1 MVALKGRAAF
11 TPKKHPKN
19 MTNSYRRFNH
29 PRIPAL
35 CCLWAAAAL
44 LPLWPTPAFAQLK
57 PDTAGDSPKQA
68 VPMEKTTGQRPEQ
81 KPENSGDVFVLNP
94 FEVNAEKDNGFMA
107 TNAGTATKLGIDLKD
122 LAAPYSVMTG
132 EFLKAMGITDL
143 REAAHWTT
151 NGAPV
156 FDGGNPDGIGAP
168 TMYFNRGALINTG
181 QQRNY
186 FLNSGIGDTYNV
198 DRIDFGRGPNAVL
211 FSVGSNNVLGGGISS
226 QGKRARFDHNA
237 GTLRVTAGS
246 WDYYRSEL
254 DVNRVLTD
262 KIAVRVNAMLQKR
275 NGWMQN
281 EFEDRSGIT
290 LTGSYRI
297 APRTELRIEGY
308 DDRVKRTLP
317 VVPYFDKLSGWDGST
332 VFDGRITDAMLS
344 TTATPGAVYGLTYSG
359 APQGIFR
366 NGGDA
371 FFYDPASGTV
381 MNWIHTGGTM
391 PGDETNR
398 TPLYFEGG
406 TVAWSRQGN
415 NEIPQ
420 IGNRN
425 TSFYDT
431 PNLPSDR
438 FSRQVANSNFRVPS
452 KRFSMMAREPIMDQR
467 TRDINLGFTHQFSD
481 NLFFELH
488 ADFNRVDQ
496 DVIEGGSY
504 GNLRYLKIDINRN
517 LPNGQPNPHFKDAFG
532 EMDMFKKKFKTD
544 NAGLRAYLGYIKD
557 LGKWGH
563 YTFNLSLAG
572 NRRVVEG
579 LSRVRSM
586 ALAADPREWHAASQ
600 RIRVRYYM
608 DDPFRP
614 FGDDVAPTSLFEV
627 KPISGGNG
635 GYTTSTINV
644 QPRWVLNG
652 WDYRDEQTKTGIFAF
667 AARYFDN
674 KLIISPGLRVDQQQ
688 SYFRERPT
696 SWAFLPNDPNWD
708 GMTLDDRYWRPDAP
722 ADWKTLT
729 YIPKNADG
737 TPRSKTPIPAWNN
750 RPTVG
755 GVNDVNPANPLYAND
770 RFRGDYNRPR
780 YKKTVLKS
788 TAGLTYHAFDWMSV
802 KLSYGDNY
810 TPADTGNMTLDGDDA
825 KPQTGIAYEAG
836 LTFSLFHDRLYIT
849 PRYYF
854 NRREYQLGDPPSKGE
869 INNLMSV
876 RAWNDSSPEGRNPF
890 GYSDVF
896 GRDYFSAKNTGYE
909 LEIVGRITR
918 GWRLSGSLGTAINTD
933 YDRWK
938 NTRPYVLSRK
948 DEFLDV
954 LKAAGGTLDTS
965 RKPENGS
972 RKVDDAPGY
981 AIADPAITDAMIV
994 IAGGSTSQ
1002 RQKAID
1008 NYNNIWVRYDTILTL
1023 KDTVGLK
1030 RLTAKL
1036 VTDYTFQTGALKGLR
1051 LGLAANYV
1059 DRDKVG
1065 DRGGDTIINPDFDPS
1080 KPITNTNRQWKDDP
1094 DVDNNT
1100 PVWIKR
1106 PLEVR
1111 GMLGYSM
1118 RLRSGRE
1125 LEFQLNII
1133 NLLNHQE
1140 AFFRDRNTQLRPPG
1154 GDYNRPDRVT
1164 TPAEIAYFQ
1173 KPRSYE
1179 LTTTLRF

>member
-1 MVALKGRAAF
+1 MITLLLA
-11 TPKKHPKN
+11 
-19 MTNSYRRFNH
+19 
-29 PRIPAL
+29 PAM
-35 CCLWAAAAL
+35 
-44 LPLWPTPAFAQLK
+44 LPAQVQTPAAGAAEPAKANQLT
-57 PDTAGDSPKQA
+57 PAA
-68 VPMEKTTGQRPEQ
+68 VTTNDAASRRNPERET
-81 KPENSGDVFVLNP
+81 KKSDDVLVLNP
-94 FEVNAEKDNGFMA
+94 FEVNATKDDGFMA

-132 EFLKAMGITDL
+132 EFIKAMGIVDL
-143 REAAHWTT
+143 REAALWTT

-168 TMYFNRGALINTG
+168 TMYFNRGAIINTG

-198 DRIDFGRGPNAVL
+198 ERIDFGRGPNAVL

-226 QGKRARFDHNA
+226 QGKRARFDRNTDTVA
-237 GTLRVTAGS
+237 VTIGS
-246 WDYYRSEL
+246 WDYYRGTI

-262 KIAVRVNAMLQKR
+262 KFAVRANGVLQKR
-275 NGWMQN
+275 GGWMQN
-281 EFEDRSGIT
+281 EFEDRTGIT
-290 LTGSYRI
+290 LTGSYRL

-308 DDRVKRTLP
+308 NDRVKRTLP
-317 VVPYFDKLSGWDGST
+317 VVPYFDKLSGWNGST

-344 TTATPGAVYGLTYSG
+344 TTATPGATYGLTFNG
-359 APQGIFR
+359 EPQGIFR
-366 NGGDA
+366 RTGNDY
-371 FFYDPASGTV
+371 FYDPVSGTV
-381 MNWIHTGGTM
+381 MNWIHMGETR
-391 PGDETNR
+391 PGDDTNR
-398 TPLYFEGG
+398 TPIYFEGG

-431 PNLPSDR
+431 PNLPTDR
-438 FSRQVANSNFRVPS
+438 FSRQVANSNFQVPS
-452 KRFSMMAREPIMDQR
+452 KRFSMMAKDPIMDQR

-481 NLFFELH
+481 TLFFELH
-488 ADFNRVDQ
+488 ADFNRVNQ
-496 DVIEGGSY
+496 DVIDAGSY
-504 GNLRYLKIDINRN
+504 GNLRFLKIDINRN
-517 LPNGQPNPHFKDAFG
+517 LPNGQPNPHFKEAYG
-532 EMDMFKKKFKTD
+532 EMDMFKKNWKSD

-572 NRRVVEG
+572 NRRVVDTQQ
-579 LSRVRSM
+579 RVRTM
-586 ALAADPREWHAASQ
+586 ALAADPREWHAGSQ

-608 DDPFRP
+608 NDDFRP
-614 FGDDVAPTSLFEV
+614 FGDEVAPNSLFEV

-635 GYTTSTINV
+635 GYTTSTISV

-674 KLIISPGLRVDQQQ
+674 KLIISPGLRVDEQQ

-708 GMTLDDRYWRPDAP
+708 GLTLDDRYWRPDAP

-737 TPRSKTPIPAWNN
+737 TPRSKVPIPAWGN
-750 RPTVG
+750 RPTLPG
-755 GVNDVNPANPLYAND
+755 GVNDVNLANPVYAND

-810 TPADTGNMTLDGDDA
+810 TPADTGNMILTGEDA

-836 LTFSLFHDRLYIT
+836 LTFSLFKDNLTIT

-890 GYSDVF
+890 GYTDVF
-896 GRDYFSAKNTGYE
+896 GKDYFSAKNTGYE
-909 LEIVGRITR
+909 VEIVGRITR
-918 GWRLSGSLGTAINTD
+918 GWRLSGSLGTAMNTD

-981 AIADPAITDAMIV
+981 AIADPAITDAMINA
-994 IAGGSTSQ
+994 AGGDTRQ

-1008 NYNNIWVRYDTILTL
+1008 NYNGIWVKYDTIATL
-1023 KDTVGLK
+1023 QDTVGLK
-1030 RLTAKL
+1030 RISAKL
-1036 VTDYTFQTGALKGLR
+1036 VSDYTFQTGALKGLR
-1051 LGLAANYV
+1051 VGVAANYV
-1059 DRDKVG
+1059 DSDKVG

-1094 DVDNNT
+1094 TVDSNT

-1106 PLEVR
+1106 PLEIR
-1111 GMLGYSM
+1111 GMLGYSR
-1118 RLRSGRE
+1118 RLRSGYE
-1125 LEFQLNII
+1125 LELQLNII

-1154 GDYNRPDRVT
+1154 GDYTRPDRIT

-1179 LTTTLRF
+1179 FTTTLRF